1 MQRVAV
7 VLLLGAVASGCSVPL
22 RSHAPIERPALD
34 VPPAPPRVIDPAPVP
49 EVVQLE
55 PVSDLPPP
63 PADPRPVRRLP
74 KEISS
79 NATQKPEPKPEAP
92 PVADPA
98 SSAGP
103 AQTTPPVPVLR
114 TPATADTAAADRRIR
129 DILGRAQVVLRNVD
143 YQKLNEQRKGAYDQ
157 AKSSIEEAETALKE
171 SNFELAEQMAEKAD
185 KLATELQGR

>member
-1 MQRVAV
+1 MHKVAV
-7 VLLLGAVASGCSVPL
+7 LLLLGAVASGCSVPL
-22 RSHAPIERPALD
+22 RSQAPIERPALD

-49 EVVQLE
+49 EVAQLE

-63 PADPRPVRRLP
+63 PADPRPVRRSP
-74 KEISS
+74 KDINSRD
-79 NATQKPEPKPEAP
+79 TQKPEPKPEAP

-98 SSAGP
+98 SSAVP
-103 AQTTPPVPVLR
+103 AQTTPPVLR

-129 DILGRAQVVLRNVD
+129 DILGRAQVVLLNVD

-185 KLATELQGR
+185 KLAKELQGR